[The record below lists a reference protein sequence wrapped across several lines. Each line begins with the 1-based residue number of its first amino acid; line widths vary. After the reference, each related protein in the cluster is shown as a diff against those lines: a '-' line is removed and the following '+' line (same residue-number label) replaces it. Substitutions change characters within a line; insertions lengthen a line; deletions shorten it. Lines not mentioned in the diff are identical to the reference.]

1 MWPIIVGLC
10 YSLTLDVSYE
20 EVIDNFQY
28 ASTAEARNTWRA
40 GGGTPALE
48 MITLDGKPVLQVQ
61 APFAS
66 DPKLER
72 TIVDREVTVDL
83 SGVGSLVL
91 EIQVSKPELSPRL
104 TLYFRSGQ
112 GWFAAGALLAGAG
125 WQTVTFRRSDFS
137 TEGNPIGWHAIDGVR
152 ISLWRPG
159 SEDLTIQLRKLAAK
173 WHDVAVILPTSTPGA
188 KAELDSARRFT
199 SQMAT
204 LSEELGVP
212 FDLVEDRAISSGGLS
227 KHRVAILAYHPSL
240 PEDATSGLERFL
252 DRGGKLIAFYTLP
265 GRLASRLGI
274 QRLTYWRPETPLLAE
289 VRFEAGLIPGLPPAF
304 RQASWNINEPVVGEE
319 AKVLGFWFDRNGK
332 STGKAASTISSAGV
346 FFSHVLLEEDRPR
359 KLQFLAAI
367 LGHLHPPLWSAMAR
381 EAIRRASIVGHLKT
395 PEETEAFVLS
405 PPNAIPSNFLSEY
418 RVLLSKAKQQENSG
432 NHSLAWETARAA
444 REKLVTIYAH
454 AMSSRSIEGRAF
466 WNHSGTGAYPGDW
479 ERTARELAEAGFN
492 IILPNMLWGGLA
504 HYASDVLPRSSTYR
518 KYGDQIEQ
526 CVKACRKYGIEVHV
540 WKVNWNLSTAPP
552 EFVAKMRGE
561 NRLQKNFR
569 REEHNWLCPSHPE
582 NFRLE
587 VESLLEVVRK
597 YDVDGIHFDYIRYP
611 GGDYCYCEGCRS
623 RFEAALGRRVDNW
636 PHDVRQGSLREAYLD
651 FRMQQITRLVATV
664 AGEVRRLKPGVKISA
679 AVFGSYPDCRVSV
692 GQDWVAWIKAG
703 YLDFVCPM
711 DYTQDDLAFS
721 RLVQSQL
728 KFVEN
733 RVPVYPGIGAWQLP
747 PDRALG
753 QIFLARQLQ
762 APGFTIF
769 DLNEDQAMTLL
780 PLIKVGVGGKKA
792 VPPHRRE

>member
-1 MWPIIVGLC
+1 MWPILVGLC
-10 YSLTLDVSYE
+10 YSLTFGITYE
-20 EVIDNFQY
+20 QVLDNFQY
-28 ASTAEARNTWRA
+28 SSTAEAQSVWHP
-40 GGGTPALE
+40 GGGTPPVE
-48 MITLDGKPVLQVQ
+48 MITPEGKPVLQVQ
-61 APFAS
+61 APFGS

-72 TIVDREVTVDL
+72 TILDRDVKVDL

-112 GWFAAGALLAGAG
+112 GWFAAGTLLARAG

-137 TEGNPIGWHAIDGVR
+137 IEGNPIGWHAIDGVR
-152 ISLWRPG
+152 ISIWRPG
-159 SEDLTIQLRKLAAK
+159 NEDLTIQLRKLAAK
-173 WHDVAVILPTSTPGA
+173 WHDVALILPTTTPGV

-199 SQMAT
+199 SQMAA
-204 LSEELGVP
+204 LLDELGVP

-240 PEDATSGLERFL
+240 PEDATSGLEKFL
-252 DRGGKLIAFYTLP
+252 DQGGKLVAFYTLP

-274 QRLTYWRPETPLLAE
+274 QGLRYWRPETPLLAE
-289 VRFEAGLIPGLPPAF
+289 VRFEAGLIPGLPPVI
-304 RQASWNINEPVVGEE
+304 RQASWNINEPVAGGE
-319 AKVLGFWFDRNGK
+319 AKILGFWFDRNGK

-367 LGHLHPPLWSAMAR
+367 LGHLHPPLWPTIVT
-381 EAIRRASIVGHLKT
+381 EAIPRAQVIGHLKT
-395 PEETEAFVLS
+395 PEETEAFLGN
-405 PPNAIPSNFLSEY
+405 PPQEIPSQLLAEY
-418 RVLLSKAKQQENSG
+418 RALLSKAQEYQDRTEHPS
-432 NHSLAWETARAA
+432 AFQTAKAA
-444 REKLVTIYAH
+444 REKLATIYAH
-454 AMSSRSIEGRAF
+454 AMPSRTIEGRAF

-492 IILPNMLWGGLA
+492 MVLPNMLWGGLA
-504 HYASDVLPRSSTYR
+504 HYASDLLPRSNTYH

-526 CVKACRKYGIEVHV
+526 CVRACRKYGIEVHV

-552 EFVAKMRGE
+552 EFVAKMRAE

-569 REEHNWLCPSHPE
+569 GEEHNWLCPSHPE

-623 RFEAALGRRVDNW
+623 RFETALGRRVDNW

-679 AVFGSYPDCRVSV
+679 AVFGSYPDCRISV
-692 GQDWVAWIKAG
+692 GQDWVAWVKAG

-711 DYTQDDLAFS
+711 DYTQDDLAFC
-721 RLVQSQL
+721 RLVESQL
-728 KFVEN
+728 KYVEN
-733 RVPVYPGIGAWQLP
+733 RVPVYPGIGAWRLP
-747 PDRALG
+747 PDRTLG

-762 APGFTIF
+762 AAGFTIF
-769 DLNEDQAMTLL
+769 DLNEDQAVTLL
-780 PLIKVGVGGKKA
+780 PLIKVGVGAKKA
-792 VPPHRRE
+792 VPPHRAQ